1 MKKIVWIDVGTHFA
15 QEHSSIFGSNLSLSF
30 HILKR
35 FIGSKFLARRKFVS
49 IKELRKIIILRN
61 KIRKY
66 RLRFFSIFIEANS
79 KIVHEKNNYANAD
92 LTFNLALT
100 DNSEPPFSIMKLYLG
115 NRDKFSQGS
124 SLFLEKENVYE
135 DSFIPAISIPSSDMF
150 KVLEKYLSQ
159 RFDNYVVL
167 LRLNC
172 EGVEDEVIYSA
183 YESFGIKL
191 KLLCGSLKDVKSIK
205 GDDSLEKLKKFMS
218 DMELEFQ
225 TFHSRADSWLKPY
238 SEILKLV
245 ENIN

>member
-15 QEHSSIFGSNLSLSF
+15 QEHSSIFGSNLSLCF
-30 HILKR
+30 LILKR
-35 FIGSKFLARRKFVS
+35 LIGSRLLARGKFVS
-49 IKELRKIIILRN
+49 MKELRKIINLRN

-66 RLRFFSIFIEANS
+66 RSRFFSIFIEANS
-79 KIVHEKNNYANAD
+79 KVVYKKNNYANAD

-100 DNSEPPFSIMKLYLG
+100 DNSDPSFSIKNLFLG

-135 DSFIPAISIPSSDMF
+135 DSFIPTISIPSSDMF
-150 KVLEKYLSQ
+150 KELEKYLSKK
-159 RFDNYVVL
+159 FDNYVVL

-172 EGVEDEVIYSA
+172 EGVEDGVIYSA
-183 YESFGIKL
+183 YESFGTKL

-205 GDDSLEKLKKFMS
+205 GDDASEKLKIFMS
-218 DMELEFQ
+218 DKELEFQ

-238 SEILKLV
+238 LEILKLA
-245 ENIN
+245 ESIN

>member
-15 QEHSSIFGSNLSLSF
+15 QEHSSIFGSNLSLCF

-35 FIGSKFLARRKFVS
+35 LIGSKLLARREFVS
-49 IKELRKIIILRN
+49 MKELRKIINLRN

-66 RLRFFSIFIEANS
+66 RSRFFSIFIEANS
-79 KIVHEKNNYANAD
+79 KIVFKKNSYTNAD

-100 DNSEPPFSIMKLYLG
+100 DNSDPSFSIKNLFLG

-135 DSFIPAISIPSSDMF
+135 DSFIPTISIPSSDMF
-150 KVLEKYLSQ
+150 KELEKYLSKK
-159 RFDNYVVL
+159 FDNYVVL

-172 EGVEDEVIYSA
+172 EGVEDGVIYSA
-183 YESFGIKL
+183 YESFGTKL

-205 GDDSLEKLKKFMS
+205 GDDASEKLKIFMS
-218 DMELEFQ
+218 DKELEFQ

-238 SEILKLV
+238 LEILKLA
-245 ENIN
+245 ESIN